1 MKIALYIKTHN
12 KTGLKYFGKATGKN
26 LKYINKYTGS
36 GLYWK
41 RHLKEHGNDVSTE
54 IYGEYDNIEECSKA
68 AITFSIKND
77 ISNSDAWAN
86 LMIENGIDGAPVGH
100 NGSYMCEKSRKIV
113 SEKSKRMWE
122 NPEFREKMV
131 KKHKKRWT
139 REMKEKQSERLRTE
153 FWTEERRLEHANKL
167 KGHKGH
173 KLCKGVPKHKGFG
186 KLISKALSGKPKTPE
201 HLRALALSRQK
212 DKRIFI
218 DHLGERYE
226 LHSDFSEKYGV
237 AMNTFR
243 DLDAKITRCTPVYKK
258 LGIDYNYAKNKT
270 KRELGFRFE

>member
-68 AITFSIKND
+68 AIDFSIKND
-77 ISNSDAWAN
+77 IANSKAWAN
-86 LMIENGIDGAPVGH
+86 LMIENGLDGAPVGH
-100 NGSYMCEKSRKIV
+100 IGSNPGQKIRKIV
-113 SEKSKRMWE
+113 SEKSKKMWE
-122 NPEFREKMV
+122 KNRNKIINAQKRSWTSKRKKEESDRKIKYWTMEK
-131 KKHKKRWT
+131 
-139 REMKEKQSERLRTE
+139 
-153 FWTEERRLEHANKL
+153 RLEQSNKL
-167 KGHKGH
+167 KGRKGH
-173 KLCKGVPKHKGFG
+173 TLCKGIPKPKGFG

-201 HLRALALSRQK
+201 HLRTLALSRQK
-212 DKRIFI
+212 DKRVFV
-218 DHLGERYE
+218 DHRGIRYE
-226 LHSDFSEKYGV
+226 VHSDFSNKYGV

>member
-68 AITFSIKND
+68 AIAFSIKND
-77 ISNSDAWAN
+77 IANSDAWAN

-113 SEKSKRMWE
+113 SDKSKRMWRKNRNKIINAQKKSWTLKRKKE
-122 NPEFREKMV
+122 ESDRKIKYWTTEKRRE
-131 KKHKKRWT
+131 
-139 REMKEKQSERLRTE
+139 QS
-153 FWTEERRLEHANKL
+153 NKL
-167 KGHKGH
+167 KGRKGH
-173 KLCKGVPKHKGFG
+173 TLCKGVPKHKGFG
-186 KLISKALSGKPKTPE
+186 KLISKALTGKPKTPE
-201 HLRALALSRQK
+201 HLRTLALSRQK